1 MRNVLLWVAV
11 TAALVGCQ
19 VAQPLTIE
27 PELYRVRHPAR
38 HDLPA
43 ERLYATDER
52 DTLRLVQPGTGR
64 TWTFA
69 GEQLESLRLFES
81 ELDVDVF
88 TLPFKIR
95 PAREGVPPQLNSN
108 FNAALY
114 LGRRLDVYRFQTRRI
129 APGVTQRRVLEQGF
143 GYGVFAGLG
152 STAINPFFTRD
163 QVTTEYDGLIVH
175 AGLAGIY
182 DARVFNV
189 GLAVGI
195 DHLMDSNRRHWIY
208 QRKPWF
214 GVLFG
219 LNLN

>member
-1 MRNVLLWVAV
+1 MRNVLPLVAV
-11 TAALVGCQ
+11 AALLVGCQ
-19 VAQPLTIE
+19 ATQPLMVE
-27 PELYRVRHPAR
+27 PNFYRVRDPVR
-38 HDLPA
+38 HDLPD
-43 ERLYATDER
+43 ERLYAIDQR

-64 TWTFA
+64 AWTFA
-69 GEQLESLRLFES
+69 GESLESVKLLKR

-108 FNAALY
+108 FNAAAY

-129 APGVTQRRVLEQGF
+129 APGIIQRQLREQGF
-143 GYGVFAGLG
+143 GYGLFAGLG
-152 STAINPFFTRD
+152 STVINPFVTRD
-163 QVTTEYDGLIVH
+163 QVTTEYEGLLVH
-175 AGLAGIY
+175 AGLASIY
-182 DARVFNV
+182 DTRVFNV
-189 GLAVGI
+189 GLAVGV
-195 DHLMDSNRRHWIY
+195 DHLMDPNRRHWIY

>member
-1 MRNVLLWVAV
+1 MQHVLKCAL
-11 TAALVGCQ
+11 AALLVGCQ
-19 VAQPLTIE
+19 AAQPLTVD
-27 PELYRVRHPAR
+27 PDLYRVRHPHR

-43 ERLYATDER
+43 GRLYATDED

-64 TWTFA
+64 TWTFG
-69 GEQLESLRLFES
+69 GENLESLRLFKS

-108 FNAALY
+108 FNAAVY
-114 LGRRLDVYRFQTRRI
+114 LGRRLDVYRFRTRRI
-129 APGVTQRRVLEQGF
+129 APGITQRQLREQGF
-143 GYGVFAGLG
+143 GYGLFAGLG
-152 STAINPFFTRD
+152 STSINPFVTRD
-163 QVTTEYDGLIVH
+163 QVTLEYDGLIVD
-175 AGLAGIY
+175 AGLAAIY

-189 GLAVGI
+189 GLAVGV
-195 DHLMDSNRRHWIY
+195 DHLMDPNRRHWIY